1 VSDLPAPRGAR
12 SGRVVVGVVL
22 AAIVALGVAIWSLI
36 NTAPTAVTPPTPP
49 TAQPTTP
56 LTVPPTAPATT
67 ADAGPDPFPPIEAPQ
82 TRPGEGRGSLT
93 VAPDA
98 TFEREGLVAEV
109 RDAWVDRA
117 ELRSW
122 AYAHLLV
129 RNARTG
135 ADGAPATSVR
145 ALRIDV
151 AVLDASGAV
160 LTERS
165 QVPVSTV
172 SPAMYPDETV
182 PIEVAIE
189 VSTDAAS
196 LRVAVVEIERG
207 PYAAAPKAAPLALR
221 SLVTVPPEVG
231 VEVRMRD
238 VVRDLTTDGRYA
250 DRVVLEVTNVGSV
263 ALRGLTLKVARFDER
278 GELVQVDPVV
288 VARPDGIPLF
298 EAETRVVSSLEL
310 FAAPIADFKVELA
323 AATPVNQ

>member
-22 AAIVALGVAIWSLI
+22 AAVIALGVAIWSLI
-36 NTAPTAVTPPTPP
+36 NTAPTAMTPPAPPTTPP
-49 TAQPTTP
+49 TA
-56 LTVPPTAPATT
+56 VPTAPATA

-135 ADGAPATSVR
+135 TDGAPATSVR

-189 VSTDAAS
+189 VSTEAAS

-207 PYAAAPKAAPLALR
+207 PYVAAPKAAPLALR

>member
-1 VSDLPAPRGAR
+1 MSDLPAPRGAR

-22 AAIVALGVAIWSLI
+22 AAIIALGVAIWSLI

-49 TAQPTTP
+49 TPPTVPTT
-56 LTVPPTAPATT
+56 AAATT
-67 ADAGPDPFPPIEAPQ
+67 ADAGPDPFPPVEVPQ

-109 RDAWVDRA
+109 RDAWIDRA

-182 PIEVAIE
+182 PVEVAIE
-189 VSTDAAS
+189 VSTEAAS

-263 ALRGLTLKVARFDER
+263 ALRGLTLKVARYDER

>member
-22 AAIVALGVAIWSLI
+22 AAIIALGVAIWSLI

-49 TAQPTTP
+49 TPPTVPTT
-56 LTVPPTAPATT
+56 AAATT
-67 ADAGPDPFPPIEAPQ
+67 ADAGPDPFPPVEVPQ

-109 RDAWVDRA
+109 RDAWIDRA

-182 PIEVAIE
+182 PVEVAIE
-189 VSTDAAS
+189 VSTEAAS

-263 ALRGLTLKVARFDER
+263 ALRGLTLKVARYDER

>member
-1 VSDLPAPRGAR
+1 VSAAPAPHRGA
-12 SGRVVVGVVL
+12 SGRVVVGLVL
-22 AAIVALGVAIWSLI
+22 TATVGLGFGIWSLI
-36 NTAPTAVTPPTPP
+36 NTATTAVTPPAPPTTAPTPP
-49 TAQPTTP
+49 PS
-56 LTVPPTAPATT
+56 VPPTT
-67 ADAGPDPFPPIEAPQ
+67 ADAGPDPFPPVEVPQ
-82 TRPGEGRGSLT
+82 TRPGDGRGSLT
-93 VAPDA
+93 VSPDA
-98 TFEREGLVAEV
+98 TFEREGLTVEV
-109 RDAWVDRA
+109 RDAWIDRA

-129 RNARTG
+129 RNAPGG
-135 ADGAPATSVR
+135 ADGRPATSVR
-145 ALRIDV
+145 ALRLDI

-165 QVPVSTV
+165 QVPVSTT

-182 PIEVAIE
+182 PVEVAVE
-189 VSTDAAS
+189 VTTEAAS
-196 LRVAVVEIERG
+196 LHVAVVEIERG
-207 PYAAAPKAAPLALR
+207 PFAAAPKPAPLPLR
-221 SLVTVPPEVG
+221 SLITLAPEVG

-263 ALRGLTLKVARFDER
+263 PLRGLTLKVARYDER

-288 VARPDGIPLF
+288 VARPDGMPLA

-323 AATPVNQ
+323 AATPANQ